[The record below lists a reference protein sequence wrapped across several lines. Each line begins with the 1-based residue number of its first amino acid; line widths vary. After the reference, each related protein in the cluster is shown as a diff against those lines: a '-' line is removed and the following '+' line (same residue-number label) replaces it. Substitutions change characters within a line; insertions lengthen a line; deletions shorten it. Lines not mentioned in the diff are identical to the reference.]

1 MKVKDLIQMLTIDFS
16 EDEELMVMWW
26 DSAYS
31 ERLAGT
37 WERAVK
43 IFDEG
48 GISTFSIDE
57 QISDLLTEC
66 EGEIRAE
73 LAVDSYL
80 EQEDEKEF
88 ANG

>member
-16 EDEELMVMWW
+16 PDEELMVMWW

-37 WERAVK
+37 WDKAVK
-43 IFDEG
+43 VFDDG
-48 GISTFSIDE
+48 GVSTFTMDE
-57 QISDLLTEC
+57 QISELLSEC
-66 EGEIRAE
+66 EAEVRAE
-73 LAVDSYL
+73 LAIDSYL
-80 EQEDEKEF
+80 EQEDEKEL

>member
-16 EDEELMVMWW
+16 PDEELMVMWW

-43 IFDEG
+43 IFDDG
-48 GISTFSIDE
+48 GISDYDVRQDIN
-57 QISDLLTEC
+57 DLLSEC
-66 EGEIRAE
+66 EAEIRGE
-73 LAVDSYL
+73 LAIDSYL
-80 EQEDEKEF
+80 EQEDEKELS
-88 ANG
+88 NG

>member
-16 EDEELMVMWW
+16 PDEELMVLWW

-43 IFDEG
+43 VFDDG
-48 GISTFSIDE
+48 GISTFTMDE
-57 QISDLLTEC
+57 QISELLSES
-66 EGEIRAE
+66 EEQVRAE
-73 LAVDSYL
+73 LAIDSCRYTVSS
-80 EQEDEKEF
+80 
-88 ANG
+88 NYSI

>member
-16 EDEELMVMWW
+16 PDEELMVLWW

-43 IFDEG
+43 VFDDG
-48 GISTFSIDE
+48 GISTFTMDE
-57 QISDLLTEC
+57 QISELLSES
-66 EGEIRAE
+66 EEQVRAE
-73 LAVDSYL
+73 LAIDSYL
-80 EQEDEKEF
+80 EQEDEKEL

>member
-16 EDEELMVMWW
+16 PDEELMVMWW

-37 WERAVK
+37 WDKAVK
-43 IFDEG
+43 VFDDG

-57 QISDLLTEC
+57 QISELLTEC
-66 EGEIRAE
+66 EAQVKAE
-73 LAVDSYL
+73 LAIDSYL
-80 EQEDEKEF
+80 EQEDEKELT
-88 ANG
+88 NG

>member
-16 EDEELMVMWW
+16 PDEELMVLWW

-43 IFDEG
+43 VFDDG
-48 GISTFSIDE
+48 GISTFTMDE
-57 QISDLLTEC
+57 QISELLSES
-66 EGEIRAE
+66 EEQVRAE
-73 LAVDSYL
+73 LAIDSYL
-80 EQEDEKEF
+80 EQEDEKELT
-88 ANG
+88 NG

>member
-16 EDEELMVMWW
+16 PDEELMVMWW

-43 IFDEG
+43 VFDDG
-48 GISTFSIDE
+48 GISTFTMDE
-57 QISDLLTEC
+57 QISELLSES
-66 EGEIRAE
+66 EEQVRAE
-73 LAVDSYL
+73 LAIDSYL
-80 EQEDEKEF
+80 EQEDEKELT
-88 ANG
+88 NG

>member
-16 EDEELMVMWW
+16 PDEELMVLWW

-43 IFDEG
+43 VFDDG
-48 GISTFSIDE
+48 GISTFTMDE
-57 QISDLLTEC
+57 QISELLSES
-66 EGEIRAE
+66 EEQVRSE
-73 LAVDSYL
+73 LAIDSYL
-80 EQEDEKEF
+80 EQEDEKELT
-88 ANG
+88 NG

>member
-1 MKVKDLIQMLTIDFS
+1 MKVKDLMQMLTIDFS
-16 EDEELMVMWW
+16 PDEELMVLWW

-37 WERAVK
+37 WAKAVK
-43 IFDEG
+43 VFDDG

-57 QISDLLTEC
+57 QISELLSEC
-66 EGEIRAE
+66 EAEVRAE

-80 EQEDEKEF
+80 EQKDEKEL

>member
-16 EDEELMVMWW
+16 PDEELMVLWW

-43 IFDEG
+43 VFDDG
-48 GISTFSIDE
+48 GISTFTMDE
-57 QISDLLTEC
+57 QISELLSES
-66 EGEIRAE
+66 EEQVRAE
-73 LAVDSYL
+73 LAIDSYL
-80 EQEDEKEF
+80 DQENEKEL

>member
-16 EDEELMVMWW
+16 PDEELMVMWW

-37 WERAVK
+37 WDKAVK
-43 IFDEG
+43 VFDDG

-57 QISDLLTEC
+57 QISELLTEC
-66 EGEIRAE
+66 EAQVKAE
-73 LAVDSYL
+73 LAIDSYL
-80 EQEDEKEF
+80 DQENEKEL

>member
-16 EDEELMVMWW
+16 PDEELMVLWW

-43 IFDEG
+43 VFDDG
-48 GISTFSIDE
+48 GISTFTMDE
-57 QISDLLTEC
+57 QISELLSES
-66 EGEIRAE
+66 EE
-73 LAVDSYL
+73 
-80 EQEDEKEF
+80 
-88 ANG
+88 NG

>member
-43 IFDEG
+43 IFDDG
-48 GISTFSIDE
+48 GISTFSMDE
-57 QISDLLTEC
+57 QISELLSEC
-66 EGEIRAE
+66 EAEVRAE
-73 LAVDSYL
+73 LAIDSYL
-80 EQEDEKEF
+80 EQEDEKELT
-88 ANG
+88 NG

>member
-16 EDEELMVMWW
+16 PEEELMVLWW

-43 IFDEG
+43 VFDDG
-48 GISTFSIDE
+48 GISTFTMDE
-57 QISDLLTEC
+57 QISELLSES
-66 EGEIRAE
+66 EEQVRAE
-73 LAVDSYL
+73 LAMDSYL
-80 EQEDEKEF
+80 DQEDEKELL
-88 ANG
+88 